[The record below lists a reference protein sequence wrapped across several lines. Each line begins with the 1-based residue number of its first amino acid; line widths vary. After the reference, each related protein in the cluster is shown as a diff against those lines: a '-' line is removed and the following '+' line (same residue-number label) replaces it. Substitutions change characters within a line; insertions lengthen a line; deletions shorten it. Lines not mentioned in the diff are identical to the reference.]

1 MLGRI
6 FKRKARTSGWAAL
19 KFVGERGVQVACVTG
34 GDTARPRVQCCD
46 YVPLGAG
53 GRGLDSL
60 RRSARLDRYACSTLL
75 EGGTY
80 QMLSVDAPNVPDA
93 ETRSAVRW
101 RLKDLLDYPVDQA
114 TIDVL
119 RVPPGDGGK
128 ARSLLA
134 VAVQND
140 VLKAHT
146 ARIIEADIR
155 LRAVDV
161 PEMAQRNLST
171 LHDPRQGV
179 ALLAFDA
186 TGGLLTVAYRGELYM
201 SRRIDVT
208 LGQLQDASEAL
219 RAEHFDRIALQLQR
233 SFDYVDRQFG
243 FITLAGL
250 VLAPLPESIPLRDY
264 LSANLGLPAET
275 LNLAQILDVDAVPEL
290 LESETQGEFFH
301 VLGAALR
308 WEEMGAAA

>member
-1 MLGRI
+1 MMGRF
-6 FKRKARTSGWAAL
+6 FKRNPRASGWAAL
-19 KFVGERGVQVACVTG
+19 RFVGERGVQVACVTG
-34 GDTARPRVQCCD
+34 GDGPRPRVQRCD

-53 GRGLDSL
+53 GRGLDGL

-80 QMLSVDAPNVPDA
+80 QMLAVDAPNVPDG
-93 ETRSAVRW
+93 ETRAAVRW

-114 TIDVL
+114 TVDVL
-119 RVPPGDGGK
+119 RIPPGDGGK
-128 ARSLLA
+128 ARSLLV

-146 ARIIEADIR
+146 TRIIEADIR

-161 PEMAQRNLST
+161 PEMAQRNLSS
-171 LHDPRQGV
+171 LFDPRQGV

-186 TGGLLTVAYRGELYM
+186 TGGLLTVSWRGELYM

-208 LGQLQDASEAL
+208 LGQLQDAAEAL
-219 RAEHFDRIALQLQR
+219 RAEHYERIALALQR

-243 FITLAGL
+243 FITLGKL
-250 VLAPLPESIPLRDY
+250 LLAPLPEPGDLGAY
-264 LSANLGLPAET
+264 LAANLGLPVET
-275 LNLAQILDVDAVPEL
+275 MNLARLLDVESTPEL
-290 LESETQGEFFH
+290 VETTTQAEFFH
-301 VLGAALR
+301 VVGAALR
-308 WEEMGAAA
+308 WENEEAAA